1 MIKTYTNRHGREFQA
16 EQHEVFDRCS
26 TGIYQITNIRKLR
39 DLCPNAR
46 RILDI
51 GAHVGTSTME
61 YATWAKCVDSF
72 EAHPATFALLEQNIR
87 HNQALSASQSWGSV
101 EPWYATAMDT
111 RITADIKL
119 HNVAL
124 MDKAGDAFVT
134 FKEHGLASYVRHEG
148 GEVQIPATT
157 IDSYG
162 FTDVDV
168 MKLDT
173 EGTEWLIIQGAQDTI
188 ELSRPVVQVEMWGWE
203 RRFGLNNLAML
214 DYFKSLD
221 YVQVDVHGR
230 PMPWD
235 FAGRYNK
242 AMGNGKSAMDRFFV
256 PR

>member
-1 MIKTYTNRHGREFQA
+1 MFKTYSNRHGREFQA
-16 EQHEVFDRCS
+16 EQHEVFDRCN
-26 TGIYQITNIRKLR
+26 TGIYQVSNLRKLR
-39 DLCPNAR
+39 DLRPQAR
-46 RILDI
+46 RIIDV
-51 GAHVGTSTME
+51 GGHVGTSCME
-61 YATWAKCVDSF
+61 YATWAKRVDSF
-72 EAHPATFALLEQNIR
+72 EAHPATFALLEQNIK
-87 HNQALSASQSWGSV
+87 HNVALSASQPWGSV
-101 EPWYATAMDT
+101 QPWYNAASTC
-111 RITADIKL
+111 ITADIKL

-124 MDKAGDAFVT
+124 MDKSGTAYAT

-148 GEVQIPATT
+148 GEVQIPART
-157 IDSYG
+157 IDSYN

-173 EGTEWLIIQGAQDTI
+173 EGTEWLIVQGAKATI
-188 ELSRPVVQVEMWGWE
+188 ELCRPVMQIEMWGWE